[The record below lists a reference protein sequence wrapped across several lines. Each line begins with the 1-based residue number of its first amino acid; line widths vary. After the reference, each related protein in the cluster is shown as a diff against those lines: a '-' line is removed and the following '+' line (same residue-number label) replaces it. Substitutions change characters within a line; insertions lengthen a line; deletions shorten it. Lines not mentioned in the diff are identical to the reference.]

1 MPRLRILITG
11 LLLVSLAFGCSDDDG
26 QVDPTSSGAA
36 AFSNGA
42 SLFGLVDDRTLIY
55 VRTDTTWEPDF
66 SFATSTRRDTISI
79 SGGDG
84 DWVVKNATVPVLN
97 LKVTDGWVIQNGY
110 WRRIEGMDII
120 ADIDPPPVLMT
131 PGLEVGDSWQGH
143 FPPFPGGLDDGEPF
157 FYYSYFGFLYTREYL
172 GRELLHVPGGSFNAY
187 CFDVSLFWNS
197 SDSVAAATAREY
209 YVPAV
214 GLVKLHFV
222 GGPLKRTLSL
232 ISYQ

>member
-1 MPRLRILITG
+1 MSPLRILVAG
-11 LLLVSLAFGCSDDDG
+11 LLLVSLALGCSNDDG
-26 QVDPTSSGAA
+26 PVDPTSSGAA
-36 AFSNGA
+36 AFSDGA
-42 SLFGLVDDRTLIY
+42 ALFGLVDDRTLIY

-66 SFATSTRRDTISI
+66 SFATSTRRDTVGI
-79 SGGDG
+79 SGGEG
-84 DWVVKNATVPVLN
+84 DWIVKNANVPVLN

-110 WRRIEGMDII
+110 WRRIEGMDLI

-131 PGLEVGDSWQGH
+131 PGLEAGDSWQGH
-143 FPPFPGGLDDGEPF
+143 FPSFPGGLDDAEPF
-157 FYYSYFGFLYTREYL
+157 FCYSYFGFLYTREYL
-172 GRELLHVPGGSFNAY
+172 GRELLHVPGGSFNTY

-214 GLVKLHFV
+214 GLVKLRFV

-232 ISYQ
+232 ISYR

>member
-36 AFSNGA
+36 AFSDGA
-42 SLFGLVDDRTLIY
+42 SLFGLVDNRSLIY

-97 LKVTDGWVIQNGY
+97 LKVT
-110 WRRIEGMDII
+110 
-120 ADIDPPPVLMT
+120 
-131 PGLEVGDSWQGH
+131 
-143 FPPFPGGLDDGEPF
+143 
-157 FYYSYFGFLYTREYL
+157 
-172 GRELLHVPGGSFNAY
+172 
-187 CFDVSLFWNS
+187 
-197 SDSVAAATAREY
+197 
-209 YVPAV
+209 
-214 GLVKLHFV
+214 
-222 GGPLKRTLSL
+222 
-232 ISYQ
+232 